1 VILLARKNRP
11 IFPDDYVEEKADE
24 YNNSKWRERNQKIST
39 ILSLKYLFDEKLRDN
54 EEISLKTEDSALFLD
69 LGCGSGF
76 SSEIIIEKGFRV
88 IGVDIL
94 SDMLLKAREKK
105 KSYHD
110 LQELELIL
118 ADSNYLPFKNEK
130 IDYIISISAYNF
142 ITNETSNLKSKAE
155 ILSNTAKS
163 LNKIMKK
170 KGRMVI
176 EFYPESEK
184 DLELFN
190 KSFIKNEFEGFMI
203 KGNPNQQAGQTF
215 LLLKKKPKDG
225 SL

>member
-1 VILLARKNRP
+1 MILLARKNRP

-24 YNNSKWRERNQKIST
+24 YNNSKWRERNQKRST
-39 ILSLKYLFDEKLRDN
+39 LLSFKYLFDEKLRDN
-54 EEISLKTEDSALFLD
+54 EENSLETEDSALFLD

-76 SSEIIIEKGFRV
+76 SSEILVEKGFRV

-105 KSYHD
+105 KNYHY
-110 LQELELIL
+110 LQDLELIL
-118 ADSNYLPFKNEK
+118 ADINFLPLKNEK

-142 ITNETSNLKSKAE
+142 IINEISNLKSKME

-163 LNKIMKK
+163 LNKILKK

-176 EFYPESEK
+176 EFYPESEM

-190 KSFIKNEFEGFMI
+190 KSFVKNNFEGFMI
-203 KGNPNQQAGQTF
+203 KGNPSQQAGQTF
-215 LLLKKKPKDG
+215 LLLKKKRKNG

>member
-1 VILLARKNRP
+1 MILLARKNRP

-24 YNNSKWRERNQKIST
+24 YNNSKWRERNQKRST
-39 ILSLKYLFDEKLRDN
+39 ILSFKYLFDEKLRDN
-54 EEISLKTEDSALFLD
+54 EENSLETEDSALFLD

-76 SSEIIIEKGFRV
+76 SSEILVEKGFRV

-105 KSYHD
+105 KNYHY
-110 LQELELIL
+110 LQDLELIL
-118 ADSNYLPFKNEK
+118 ADINFLPLKNEK

-142 ITNETSNLKSKAE
+142 IINEISNSKSKME

-163 LNKIMKK
+163 LNKILKK

-176 EFYPESEK
+176 EFYPESEM

-190 KSFIKNEFEGFMI
+190 KSFVKNDFKGFMI
-203 KGNPNQQAGQTF
+203 KGNPSQHAGQTF

>member
-1 VILLARKNRP
+1 MILLARKNRP

-24 YNNSKWRERNQKIST
+24 YNNSKWRERNQKRST
-39 ILSLKYLFDEKLRDN
+39 LLSFKYLFDEKLRDN
-54 EEISLKTEDSALFLD
+54 EENSLKTEDSALFLD

-76 SSEIIIEKGFRV
+76 SSEILVEKGFRV

-105 KSYHD
+105 KNYHY
-110 LQELELIL
+110 LQDLELIL
-118 ADSNYLPFKNEK
+118 ADINFLPLKNEK

-142 ITNETSNLKSKAE
+142 IINEISNLKSKME

-163 LNKIMKK
+163 LNKILKK

-176 EFYPESEK
+176 EFYPESEM

-190 KSFIKNEFEGFMI
+190 KSFVKNNFEGFMI
-203 KGNPNQQAGQTF
+203 KGNPSQQAGQTF
-215 LLLKKKPKDG
+215 LLLKKKRKNG

>member
-1 VILLARKNRP
+1 MILLARKNRP

-24 YNNSKWRERNQKIST
+24 YNNSKWRERNQKRST
-39 ILSLKYLFDEKLRDN
+39 LLSFKYLFDEKLRDN
-54 EEISLKTEDSALFLD
+54 EENSLKTEDSALFLD

-76 SSEIIIEKGFRV
+76 SSEILVEKGFRV

-105 KSYHD
+105 KNYHY
-110 LQELELIL
+110 LQDLELIL
-118 ADSNYLPFKNEK
+118 ADINFLPLKNEK

-142 ITNETSNLKSKAE
+142 IINEISNSKSKME

-163 LNKIMKK
+163 LNKILKK

-176 EFYPESEK
+176 EFYPESEM

-190 KSFIKNEFEGFMI
+190 KSFVKNDFKGFMI
-203 KGNPNQQAGQTF
+203 KGNPSQHAGQTF

>member
-1 VILLARKNRP
+1 MILLARKNRP

-24 YNNSKWRERNQKIST
+24 YNNSKWRERNQKRST
-39 ILSLKYLFDEKLRDN
+39 LLSFKYLFDEKLRDN
-54 EEISLKTEDSALFLD
+54 EENSLKTEDSALFLD

-76 SSEIIIEKGFRV
+76 SSEILIEKGFRV
-88 IGVDIL
+88 IGVDVL
-94 SDMLLKAREKK
+94 GDMLLKAREKK
-105 KSYHD
+105 KNYHD
-110 LQELELIL
+110 MQDLELVL
-118 ADSNYLPFKNEK
+118 ADINFLPLRNEI

-142 ITNETSNLKSKAE
+142 ITSEISNLRSKYE

-176 EFYPESEK
+176 EFYPESEIE
-184 DLELFN
+184 LEIFN
-190 KSFIKNEFEGFMI
+190 KSFVKNDFEGFMI
-203 KGNPNQQAGQTF
+203 KGSPNQQAGQTF
-215 LLLKKKPKDG
+215 LLLKKKLKNG